1 MQTPLDQI
9 ANQNHLHLIKAFLPY
24 VASGN
29 QRTLSILIKMME
41 IQNVISFYQKNTS
54 VVTACS
60 ASSESPDL
68 LDILNDI
75 RNYCEEKEQALLD
88 QWIQILSVMELSSIF
103 SQSSDNGMADFPL
116 NLFNGNFDRNFN
128 ETVGDYDLPPQ
139 DTHNLPDNP

>member
-60 ASSESPDL
+60 ASSESPDM

-75 RNYCEEKEQALLD
+75 RNYCEEKELAFLD
-88 QWIQILSVMELSSIF
+88 QWIQILSVMELSSMF
-103 SQSSDNGMADFPL
+103 SQSSDTGIADFPL
-116 NLFNGNFDRNFN
+116 NLFTGNFNSSFDENLP
-128 ETVGDYDLPPQ
+128 DYDFPPQ
-139 DTHNLPDNP
+139 DAHNLPDAP